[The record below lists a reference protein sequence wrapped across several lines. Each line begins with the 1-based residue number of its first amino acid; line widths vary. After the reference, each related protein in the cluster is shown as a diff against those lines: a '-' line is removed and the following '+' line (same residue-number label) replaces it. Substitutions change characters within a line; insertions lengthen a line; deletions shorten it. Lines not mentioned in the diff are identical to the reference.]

1 MLRNKQE
8 QHGGDYSTN
17 VQAGN
22 DVNLQQNNYG
32 LSYSEVKEVALDVFE
47 MNFSKLSLAAQE
59 VAKERAEEITNA
71 FLNQLQEK
79 APEALDTMKE
89 PDMQYALLMAQKEYA
104 RTGDKN
110 LSEVLVDILVE
121 RSKIQERSLMQVV
134 LNESLEV
141 VPKLTN
147 GQLNILSLIFVLKY
161 TVNYTVLSFDSFNS
175 YLKTMI
181 TPFMDGLTKRHS
193 HFQHLEYT
201 GCGAIGMGQIN
212 FASVFTKRYPGLFSK
227 GFSLE
232 QVNSAF
238 GEDAQARNL
247 LISCM
252 HDSSLFQFDAIT
264 EEVLKE
270 KVTSLSLS
278 EDQIARIKSL
288 HTSNLMSNEEAGN
301 FLVGLCPEIN
311 ALMDIW
317 SDSSMK
323 NMTLT
328 SVGVALAHANIRRK
342 TNQDLDLSIWI

>member
-8 QHGGDYSTN
+8 QHGGDHSTN

-22 DVNLQQNNYG
+22 DVNLHQNNYG
-32 LSYSEVKEVALDVFE
+32 LSYNEVKEVALDVFE
-47 MNFSKLSLAAQE
+47 LNFSKLSLAAQE

-89 PDMQYALLMAQKEYA
+89 PDMQYALLMAQKEYV
-104 RTGDKN
+104 RSGDKN

-121 RSKIQERSLMQVV
+121 RSKIQERSLLQVV

-147 GQLNILSLIFVLKY
+147 GQLNILSLIFIVKY
-161 TVNYTVLSFDSFNS
+161 TVNQTVNSFDS
-175 YLKTMI
+175 LKSFLNNMI
-181 TPFMDGLTKRHS
+181 APFMDGLTKRHS
-193 HFQHLEYT
+193 HFQHLEYS
-201 GCGAIGMGQIN
+201 GCGSIGMGGDN
-212 FASVFTKRYPGLFSK
+212 FASVFIDRYAGLFSK

-232 QVNSAF
+232 EVNSVF
-238 GEDAQARNL
+238 DEDAPARIL
-247 LISCM
+247 LISCL
-252 HDSSLFQFDAIT
+252 HDSSLFQFNAIS
-264 EEVLKE
+264 EEVLE
-270 KVTSLSLS
+270 KDITSLSLS
-278 EDQIARIKSL
+278 KEQIAQIKSL
-288 HTSNLMSNEEAGN
+288 HTNSLMSNEEAGN
-301 FLVGLCPEIN
+301 FLVELCPEIN
-311 ALMDIW
+311 AIMDIW

-342 TNQDLDLSIWI
+342 TNKELDLSNWI